1 MNICIIYKFF
11 SLRVISSFSFVA
23 RGCFLKFTASYF
35 SIYENFPETCFKYTP
50 QKKSKVD
57 IVKQG

>member
-11 SLRVISSFSFVA
+11 LSEGHLIFLFRRPRVFSKIYSFLF
-23 RGCFLKFTASYF
+23 FNFT
-35 SIYENFPETCFKYTP
+35 NFPETCFKYTP